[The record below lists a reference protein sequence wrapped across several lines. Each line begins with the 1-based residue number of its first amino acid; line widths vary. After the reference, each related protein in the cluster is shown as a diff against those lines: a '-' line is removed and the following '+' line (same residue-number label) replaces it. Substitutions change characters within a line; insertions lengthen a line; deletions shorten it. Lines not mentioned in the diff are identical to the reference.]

1 MLPRTRRAQARA
13 LRRGLA
19 HAYALPSRAHVA
31 SFYAA
36 AVARHLA
43 LQWGG
48 CPLVLRHTYARLPPL
63 DASCTAVAVLWCAAP
78 LPVASRNFD
87 AVASLCPCPCPGGA
101 PHASDAPPCP
111 MAAQHGVEAMS
122 DAFETGPEWC
132 MRGCF
137 VSGTL

>member
-1 MLPRTRRAQARA
+1 MGWMPP
-13 LRRGLA
+13 GLA
-19 HAYALPSRAHVA
+19 LHLRQTA
-31 SFYAA
+31 SA
-36 AVARHLA
+36 
-43 LQWGG
+43 G
-48 CPLVLRHTYARLPPL
+48 C
-63 DASCTAVAVLWCAAP
+63 SCTAVAVLWCAAP

-101 PHASDAPPCP
+101 PHTSDAPPCP